1 MSSINDLSENYL
13 KCFKNVG
20 KENLE
25 EHQQNN
31 TYKSSW

>member
-1 MSSINDLSENYL
+1 L

-20 KENLE
+20 EGNLE

-31 TYKSSW
+31 AYRSSW

>member
-1 MSSINDLSENYL
+1 MSNINDLSENYL

-20 KENLE
+20 EGNLE

-31 TYKSSW
+31 AHKSS